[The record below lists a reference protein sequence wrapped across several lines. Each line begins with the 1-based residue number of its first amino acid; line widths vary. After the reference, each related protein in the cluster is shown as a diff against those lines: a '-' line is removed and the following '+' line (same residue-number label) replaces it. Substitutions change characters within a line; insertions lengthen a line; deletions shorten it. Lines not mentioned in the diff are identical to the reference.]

1 MSIVVWNQS
10 RTSEVE
16 ENDLVMPEIWGRGS
30 DLATSV
36 PSPGPGG
43 LAALGWPGLLMGREN
58 GTGQ

>member
-16 ENDLVMPEIWGRGS
+16 GHDLVMPERWGQGS

-36 PSPGPGG
+36 PSPGPGD
-43 LAALGWPGLLMGREN
+43 RH
-58 GTGQ
+58 